1 MLISMFQ
8 FRRISILRSGL
19 CLLVVLLVKGWVGA
33 VAADAQT
40 TETEERPT
48 AVPSKSA
55 SEMRERFVRECVRIT
70 PGQDGFAKEVTLG
83 TANPEPFELPAFQT
97 QITHAF
103 RISRYEMTQELYQ
116 LVMERNPSRWKG
128 PRNSVENVSFQD
140 AAAFCEKLTK
150 QLHEHQLIE
159 ASEMVRLPTAVEWE
173 YCCRAGAAT
182 RYCFGDSAGE
192 GDSTAVLDEFAWH
205 TGNAAGND
213 PAVGV
218 LKPNAWGL
226 CDVHGYLWEFVT
238 DNVSKDSQTA
248 TDRRMVRG
256 GSWRDQHSRLSCSS
270 WSAVS
275 TTTVS
280 DALGFRCVIAEKP
293 EIKKPL
299 KE

>member
-1 MLISMFQ
+1 MMVRIFQ
-8 FRRISILRSGL
+8 LQRSPGLRRGL
-19 CLLVVLLVKGWVGA
+19 CLLLVLLAEGWIQARPV
-33 VAADAQT
+33 VAQT
-40 TETEERPT
+40 APKERPT
-48 AVPSKSA
+48 AIPSQSA
-55 SEMRERFVRECVRIT
+55 AEMLERFVRECVQIS
-70 PGQDGFAKEVTLG
+70 PGQEGFAKEVTLG
-83 TANPEPFELPAFQT
+83 TANPESFELPALET
-97 QITHAF
+97 QISHPF

-116 LVMERNPSRWKG
+116 LIMERNPSRWKG

-140 AAAFCEKLTK
+140 AEAFCAKLTAK
-150 QLHEHQLIE
+150 LHEQKLI
-159 ASEMVRLPTAVEWE
+159 ATSEEVRLPTAVEWE

-192 GDSTAVLDEFAWH
+192 GDSTALLDEYAWH

-238 DNVSKDSQTA
+238 DNVTKDSQTA
-248 TDRRMVRG
+248 VDRRMVRG
-256 GSWRDQHSRLSCSS
+256 GSWRDQHARLSCAS
-270 WSAVS
+270 WTAVS
-275 TTTVS
+275 ATTIS

-293 EIKKPL
+293 DTKKPS